1 MSDVTPTPPAQGPR
15 RVARVGGSL
24 ALALAIIFAAWFVA
38 DRQGLG
44 DLGQGGMNDNPLP
57 KVGEMAPDFAVPDL
71 LGQVHSLADYRGQ
84 VVWVNFWGSW
94 CQPCRAEMPEL
105 QAAYETLAPEGLVFL
120 AISQRESPTDAALFA
135 ARNNVRFTI
144 LTDPDQSL
152 TAAAYP
158 VNNYPTHILI
168 GRDGRVYRIILS
180 NLDQKQVIDAAED
193 LIANG

>member
-1 MSDVTPTPPAQGPR
+1 MTDASPTPPPGGPR
-15 RVARVGGSL
+15 RIARVGGSL
-24 ALALAIIFAAWFVA
+24 ALAFAIIFAAWLVA

-57 KVGEMAPDFAVPDL
+57 KVGQMAPDFVVPDL
-71 LGQVHSLADYRGQ
+71 LGQAHTLSEYRGQ

-105 QAAYETLAPEGLVFL
+105 QAAYETLAPQGLVFL
-120 AISQRESPTDAALFA
+120 AISQRETPTDAALFA
-135 ARNNVRFTI
+135 ARNNVRFPV

-152 TAAAYP
+152 TFDGYP

-180 NLDQKQVIDAAED
+180 NLDQTQVTEAAED